1 MKNAEQTQA
10 ERQEKMSDLSYYL
23 HQIERN
29 NCLGETEL
37 APGKTLKSC
46 EVILKAVF
54 FC

>member
-1 MKNAEQTQA
+1 MGCRKIN
-10 ERQEKMSDLSYYL
+10 EKCPTKPKQKKQGKINILSYL

-46 EVILKAVF
+46 ENIL
-54 FC
+54 